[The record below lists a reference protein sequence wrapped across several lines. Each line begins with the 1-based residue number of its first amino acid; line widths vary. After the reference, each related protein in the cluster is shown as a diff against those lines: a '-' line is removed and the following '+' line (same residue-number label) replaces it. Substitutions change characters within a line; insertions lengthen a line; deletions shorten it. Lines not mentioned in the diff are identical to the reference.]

1 MRQKYYLEATSR
13 RLQDSCPD
21 QACCL
26 LLVYSL
32 SHNDKSNFEE
42 TCPYCFQLLVLDNS
56 QAHLKP
62 NPNSH
67 TKNQN
72 TETSYSR
79 SKKFYTQ
86 FYRKKNQMKKKF
98 EKLKAVLLQ
107 KYITNCCKTHNKAVR
122 HCNKSSFL
130 SALKSN
136 PSTPMSKVDQKIPE
150 RLPAQIF
157 KAPTSGQSTPICPP
171 KNVSQTKKHFPQLKM
186 LLGKNESK
194 KNPKVYFINFLSS
207 L

>member
-79 SKKFYTQ
+79 KEKVVKIYKDSKNF
-86 FYRKKNQMKKKF
+86 
-98 EKLKAVLLQ
+98 
-107 KYITNCCKTHNKAVR
+107 
-122 HCNKSSFL
+122 
-130 SALKSN
+130 
-136 PSTPMSKVDQKIPE
+136 
-150 RLPAQIF
+150 
-157 KAPTSGQSTPICPP
+157 QSTYIWTVNTHLPSKECEPNKETLSST
-171 KNVSQTKKHFPQLKM
+171 KNVAWQ
-186 LLGKNESK
+186 E
-194 KNPKVYFINFLSS
+194 
-207 L
+207 